1 MKKIVY
7 LAFVLL
13 TLNSCKKS
21 FTCECNG
28 NKEVVEIV
36 ENNGSVSTDTT
47 TKTIFDSE
55 VFREKNENDAFAKC
69 SNKKNII
76 LSELTSSQTKVDVD
90 CSLR

>member
-7 LAFVLL
+7 ISFVLL

-28 NKEVVEIV
+28 SKKVVETTD
-36 ENNGSVSTDTT
+36 NNGTVSTDTT
-47 TKTIFDSE
+47 TKTIFDSV
-55 VFREKNENDAFAKC
+55 VFREKNENDAYAKC
-69 SNKKNII
+69 SDKKNIM
-76 LSELTSSQTKVDVD
+76 LSELTASQTEVVVD